1 MEVWP
6 QVVRRGSCEEDVT
19 WLVWICGIL
28 GQMNVENMVER
39 CKMVGSAG
47 GDDQWC
53 GFCHRSEEGWDWMC
67 WNDWSRGWKENTI
80 KYQFAMFSCVSKLG
94 DPSPTHTPIFGW
106 VSKRSCKHPELWD
119 TPLLMC
125 ILLGVEMTY
134 QISLFLV
141 YDVTEPWG
149 SCWLRRCRT
158 LRGEELARQI
168 LTLLETQFCNSTEL

>member
-1 MEVWP
+1 MW
-6 QVVRRGSCEEDVT
+6 RGWFGS
-19 WLVWICGIL
+19 
-28 GQMNVENMVER
+28 VESWGRWTLKNMVER

-67 WNDWSRGWKENTI
+67 WNDWSRRWKE
-80 KYQFAMFSCVSKLG
+80 KYHKIPICYVLVCLKIRWPL
-94 DPSPTHTPIFGW
+94 THPHSYFWW
-106 VSKRSCKHPELWD
+106 VSKKSFKHPELWD

-125 ILLGVEMTY
+125 ILLVEMTY

>member
-67 WNDWSRGWKENTI
+67 
-80 KYQFAMFSCVSKLG
+80 
-94 DPSPTHTPIFGW
+94 
-106 VSKRSCKHPELWD
+106 
-119 TPLLMC
+119 
-125 ILLGVEMTY
+125 
-134 QISLFLV
+134 
-141 YDVTEPWG
+141 
-149 SCWLRRCRT
+149 
-158 LRGEELARQI
+158 
-168 LTLLETQFCNSTEL
+168 